1 VGVHDVDDGAA
12 CLLLIMLWTVYL
24 AVSMAGVRVQR
35 LVMPSGTE
43 STTVVAEG
51 LVVDPVDRFLA
62 HLTAIDRSPNTVR
75 AYAHDLRD
83 YFEFLECRG
92 LQWDRV
98 GLEDLGRFVAWL
110 RLPIEARDGRVAMLP
125 WGEANLAAATV
136 NRKLSAL
143 ASFYEFHQRHGVA
156 LGELLTRW
164 RPGRRGGSWQPFLAH
179 LGARPERHRVISLR
193 AERRPPRELSQTEM
207 TALIRACDRLRDKFL
222 LSLLK
227 VTGLRIGEALGLRH
241 EDLDARRRLVVVR
254 PRGNVNRARA
264 KTWSRE
270 VPADTDLFRL
280 YSDYLHEEYG
290 LLDCDYVFVNLWGA
304 PIGAPMTYAS
314 VDRLVRRL
322 RERTGIAFSPHLFRH
337 SYATALLRR
346 GVAAE
351 VVQHLLG
358 HASIST
364 TVDTYSHLGVED
376 ARRALAAAGF
386 LDEPVTTQP
395 TA

>member
-1 VGVHDVDDGAA
+1 MPRTGD
-12 CLLLIMLWTVYL
+12 
-24 AVSMAGVRVQR
+24 GVRVQR
-35 LVMPSGTE
+35 VVMPSGEE
-43 STTVVAEG
+43 SATVLAGG
-51 LVVDPVDRFLA
+51 LVVESVDRFLA
-62 HLTAIDRSPNTVR
+62 HLTTIDRSPNTIR

-98 GLEDLGRFVAWL
+98 VLEDLGRFVAWL
-110 RLPIEARDGRVAMLP
+110 RLPESARDGRVAMLP
-125 WGEANLAAATV
+125 WAEANLAAATV

-143 ASFYEFHQRHGVA
+143 ASFYEFHQRHGVG

-179 LGARPERHRVISLR
+179 LGARPERHRAISLR
-193 AERRPPRELSQTEM
+193 AERRPPRELTQAEM
-207 TALIRACDRLRDKFL
+207 TALISACDRLRDRFL
-222 LSLLK
+222 LSLLRS
-227 VTGLRIGEALGLRH
+227 TGLRIGEALGLRH
-241 EDLDARRRLVVVR
+241 EDIDARRRLIAVR
-254 PRGNVNRARA
+254 PRVNVNRARA

-270 VPADTDLFRL
+270 VPAEAALFRL

-304 PIGAPMTYAS
+304 PVGAPMSYAS

-322 RERTGIAFSPHLFRH
+322 RTRTGIMFSPHLFRH
-337 SYATALLRR
+337 SYATGLLRR

-351 VVQHLLG
+351 VVQKLLG
-358 HASIST
+358 HSSISV
-364 TVDTYSHLGVED
+364 TVDTYSHLKIED

-386 LDEPVTTQP
+386 LDTPAMETSE
-395 TA
+395 

>member
-1 VGVHDVDDGAA
+1 
-12 CLLLIMLWTVYL
+12 
-24 AVSMAGVRVQR
+24 
-35 LVMPSGTE
+35 MPSGGE
-43 STTVVAEG
+43 SATVLTDG

-62 HLTAIDRSPNTVR
+62 HLTAIGRSPNTVR

-83 YFEFLECRG
+83 YFEFLACRG
-92 LQWDRV
+92 LSWDRV
-98 GLEDLGRFVAWL
+98 ALEDLGRFVVWL
-110 RLPIEARDGRVAMLP
+110 RLPVEARDGRVAALP
-125 WGEANLAAATV
+125 WVESDLGAATV

-143 ASFYEFHQRHGVA
+143 ASFYEFHQRHGVE

-179 LGARPERHRVISLR
+179 LGARPERHRAISLR
-193 AERRPPRELSQTEM
+193 AERRPPRELSQAEM
-207 TALIRACDRLRDKFL
+207 TTLIGACQRLRDRFL
-222 LSLLK
+222 LSLLRC
-227 VTGLRIGEALGLRH
+227 TGLRIGEALGLRH
-241 EDLDARRRLVVVR
+241 EDLDARRRLVAVR
-254 PRGNVNRARA
+254 PRANVNRARA

-270 VPADTDLFRL
+270 VPAGADLFRL

-290 LLDCDYVFVNLWGA
+290 SLDCDYVFVNLWGA
-304 PIGAPMTYAS
+304 PVGAPMSYAS

-322 RERTGIAFSPHLFRH
+322 RQHTGIAFSPHLFRH

-346 GVAAE
+346 GVTAE

-358 HASIST
+358 HANLST

-386 LDEPVTTQP
+386 LGEPAATGP
-395 TA
+395 IA

>member
-1 VGVHDVDDGAA
+1 
-12 CLLLIMLWTVYL
+12 
-24 AVSMAGVRVQR
+24 
-35 LVMPSGTE
+35 MPSGTE
-43 STTVVAEG
+43 ATTVLADG
-51 LVVDPVDRFLA
+51 LVLDPVDRFLA

-83 YFEFLECRG
+83 YFDFLDGRG
-92 LQWDRV
+92 LRWDRV
-98 GLEDLGRFVAWL
+98 ALEDLGRFVAWL
-110 RLPIEARDGRVAMLP
+110 RLPVEARADGRVAVLP
-125 WGEANLAAATV
+125 WVEANLVAATV

-143 ASFYEFHQRHGVA
+143 ASFYEFHHRHGLE

-179 LGARPERHRVISLR
+179 LGARPERHRAISLR
-193 AERRPPRELSQTEM
+193 AERRVPRELSQTEM
-207 TALIRACDRLRDKFL
+207 TALIGACDRLRDKFL

-227 VTGLRIGEALGLRH
+227 GTGLRIGEALGLRH
-241 EDLDARRRLVVVR
+241 EDLDARRRLVAVR
-254 PRGNVNRARA
+254 PRVNVNRARA

-270 VPADTDLFRL
+270 VPADTNLFRL

-290 LLDCDYVFVNLWGA
+290 TLDCDYVFVNLWGA
-304 PIGAPMTYAS
+304 PVGAPMSYAS

-322 RERTGIAFSPHLFRH
+322 RDRTGLTFSPHLFRH

-358 HASIST
+358 HASVST

-376 ARRALAAAGF
+376 ARRVLAAAGF
-386 LDEPVTTQP
+386 LDEPVTTEP